1 MNKDQYISSER
12 YFEGDIVEITD
23 GGVLIEFRGRLGSL
37 KIPKRML
44 ISQNDLQI
52 GDKVGFMM
60 TYPQVIDD

>member
-1 MNKDQYISSER
+1 MNKEQYMSSER

-44 ISQNDLQI
+44 IAQNELQI
-52 GDKVGFMM
+52 GDRVGFMM
-60 TYPQVIDD
+60 TYPEVIDD

>member
-12 YFEGDIVEITD
+12 YFEGNIVQITD

-44 ISQNDLQI
+44 ICEKDLQI
-52 GDKVGFMM
+52 GDRVGFMM
-60 TYPQVIDD
+60 TYPQVIQD